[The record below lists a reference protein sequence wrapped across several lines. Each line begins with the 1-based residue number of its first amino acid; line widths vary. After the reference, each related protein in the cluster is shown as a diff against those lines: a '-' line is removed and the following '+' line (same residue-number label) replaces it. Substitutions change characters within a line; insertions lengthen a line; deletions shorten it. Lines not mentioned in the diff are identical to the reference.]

1 MDDEYPPVGGKR
13 CVGKFLTVL
22 WRAQREI
29 HRLARIICF
38 RYESFVMN
46 TTKLHK

>member
-1 MDDEYPPVGGKR
+1 MKDENGKLK
-13 CVGKFLTVL
+13 VENPSQSFGEY
-22 WRAQREI
+22 REKSTDF

-46 TTKLHK
+46 TTKIHK